1 MKKQVLY
8 GATLVMILA
17 ACSNNETEGISP
29 DQPKNAV
36 PIRIGQT
43 VEGMTARAA
52 VENGSKV
59 TATVLTV
66 NYSSSYDAATV
77 WNNFTAQS
85 SNVVNEGNNTLT
97 TPANISTATF
107 TAGTNEAVALQP
119 VLYYYADNGT
129 ALVAVAP
136 DGNLSGSKIEMK
148 LQDGEQDVM
157 YADKQVDTK
166 PDSQKAA
173 DNSPVALT
181 FAHKTTQLN
190 FAFQL
195 SKAPTSSW
203 KDQSVSVKSI
213 SIQNASVPVSVNYAN
228 GTVNFKKPGTSL
240 EVPGIVAGNN
250 IGTTALKIGRPVMVD
265 ASSDIKLDVTLTVG
279 SKDYTFSNV
288 PIMKNGGTN
297 GEKLQTA
304 IGSSHL
310 ITLTVTEPVKPS
322 DGVEITT
329 QATVTQW
336 APGQAGSGELK

>member
-1 MKKQVLY
+1 MKKQLLY
-8 GATLVMILA
+8 GATVAIILA
-17 ACSNNETEGISP
+17 ACSNNETEGIDTP
-29 DQPKNAV
+29 QPNNAV

-52 VENGSKV
+52 VENGSRV

-66 NYSSSYDAATV
+66 NYTSPGSPD
-77 WNNFTAQS
+77 WNNFTAQY
-85 SNVVNEGNNTLT
+85 SNVLNEGPNTLAT
-97 TPANISTATF
+97 RANISTATF
-107 TAGTNEAVALQP
+107 TAGTKQDVALNP

-157 YADKQVDTK
+157 YADAQVSSIPSD
-166 PDSQKAA
+166 QNAA
-173 DNSPVALT
+173 NNSPVELT
-181 FAHKTTQLN
+181 FNHKTTQLN
-190 FAFQL
+190 FAFKL
-195 SKAPTSSW
+195 SAALTSSW
-203 KDQSVSVKSI
+203 QGQSVSVKNI
-213 SIQNASVPVSVNYAN
+213 SIQNASVPVSVNYAD

-240 EVPGIVAGNN
+240 DVPGIVTGNS
-250 IGTTALKIGRPVMVD
+250 ISTTALKIGRPVMVD

-288 PIMKNGGTN
+288 PIMKDGGTT

-322 DGVEITT
+322 DGIEITT
-329 QATVTQW
+329 QATVTEW
-336 APGQAGSGELK
+336 TPGQAGSGDLK

>member
-1 MKKQVLY
+1 MKKQLLY
-8 GATLVMILA
+8 GATVAIILA
-17 ACSNNETEGISP
+17 ACSNNETEGINTP
-29 DQPKNAV
+29 QPNNAV

-52 VENGSKV
+52 VENGSRV

-66 NYSSSYDAATV
+66 DYTSPGSPD
-77 WNNFTAQS
+77 WNSFTAQY
-85 SNVVNEGNNTLT
+85 SNVINSSGNTLT

-107 TAGTNEAVALQP
+107 TAGTDQAVALQP
-119 VLYYYADNGT
+119 VLYYHPNGT
-129 ALVAVAP
+129 AIAAVAP

-157 YADKQVDTK
+157 YAAAQVDTK
-166 PDSQKAA
+166 PNDQNVANS
-173 DNSPVALT
+173 SPVTLT
-181 FAHKTTQLN
+181 FNHKTTQLN
-190 FAFQL
+190 FAFKL
-195 SKAPTSSW
+195 KAALNNSW
-203 KDQSVSVKSI
+203 QGKSVSVKNI
-213 SIQNASVPVSVNYAN
+213 SIQNASVPQSVNYAD

-240 EVPGIVAGNN
+240 DVPGIVAGNS
-250 IGTTALKIGRPVMVD
+250 ISTIALKIGRPVMVD

-288 PIMKNGGTN
+288 PIMKEGGST
-297 GEKLQTA
+297 GEKLQTT

-329 QATVTQW
+329 QATVTEW
-336 APGQAGSGELK
+336 TPGQPGSGDLQ

>member
-1 MKKQVLY
+1 MKKQLLY
-8 GATLVMILA
+8 GATVAIILA
-17 ACSNNETEGISP
+17 ACSNNETEGIDTP
-29 DQPKNAV
+29 QPNNAV

-52 VENGSKV
+52 VENGSRV

-66 NYSSSYDAATV
+66 NYSSSYAATV
-77 WNNFTAQS
+77 WNNFKAQY
-85 SNVVNEGNNTLT
+85 SNVINPSGNTLT

-107 TAGTNEAVALQP
+107 TAGTKQDVALNP

-157 YADKQVDTK
+157 YADAHIDTK
-166 PDSQKAA
+166 PNDQNAA
-173 DNSPVALT
+173 DNSPVELT
-181 FAHKTTQLN
+181 FKHKTTQLN
-190 FAFQL
+190 FAFKL
-195 SKAPTSSW
+195 SADPTSSW

-228 GTVNFKKPGTSL
+228 GTVNFNTPGTSL
-240 EVPGIVAGNN
+240 DVPGIVAGNS
-250 IGTTALKIGRPVMVD
+250 ISTTAVKIGRPVMVD

-288 PIMKNGGTN
+288 PIMKDGGTTE
-297 GEKLQTA
+297 EKLQTA

-329 QATVTQW
+329 KATVTKW
-336 APGQAGSGELK
+336 TTGQEGSGDLK

>member
-1 MKKQVLY
+1 MKRQVLY
-8 GATLVMILA
+8 GAALVMVLA
-17 ACSNNETEGISP
+17 ACSNNETEGIDTP
-29 DQPKNAV
+29 QPKNAV

-59 TATVLTV
+59 TATVLTK
-66 NYSSSYDAATV
+66 NYSSSYNAATV
-77 WNNFTAQS
+77 WQNFTPQY
-85 SNVVNEGNNTLT
+85 SNELNDDEGPTLK

-107 TAGTNEAVALQP
+107 KAGTNEEVGLNP
-119 VLYYYADNGT
+119 ILYYYPSNGT
-129 ALVAVAP
+129 AIVAVAP

-157 YADKQVDTK
+157 YATEKVSAK
-166 PDSQKAA
+166 PDNAA
-173 DNSPVALT
+173 NNTPVALT

-190 FAFQL
+190 FAFKL
-195 SKAPTSSW
+195 SATPSSSW

-213 SIQNASVPVSVNYAN
+213 SIQNASVPVSVNYAD

-240 EVPGIVAGNN
+240 EVPGIVAGNS
-250 IGTTALKIGRPVMVD
+250 IGTTAIKIGHPVMVD

-288 PIMKNGGTN
+288 PIMKDGGTS

-322 DGVEITT
+322 DGIEITT
-329 QATVTQW
+329 KATVTQW
-336 APGQAGSGELK
+336 DQGQAGSGELK

>member
-1 MKKQVLY
+1 
-8 GATLVMILA
+8 
-17 ACSNNETEGISP
+17 
-29 DQPKNAV
+29 
-36 PIRIGQT
+36 
-43 VEGMTARAA
+43 MTARAA
-52 VENGSKV
+52 VENGSRV

-66 NYSSSYDAATV
+66 NYTSPYAATA
-77 WNNFTAQS
+77 WNNFKAQS
-85 SNVVNEGNNTLT
+85 SNVVNEGDNALT

-107 TAGTNEAVALQP
+107 TAGTAQDVALNP
-119 VLYYYADNGT
+119 VLYYYPNNGT

-157 YADKQVDTK
+157 YADAQHIDTK
-166 PDSQKAA
+166 PSA
-173 DNSPVALT
+173 DNSPVTLT

-190 FAFQL
+190 FAFKL
-195 SKAPTSSW
+195 SAAPTSSW

-240 EVPGIVAGNN
+240 DVPGIVAGNS
-250 IGTTALKIGRPVMVD
+250 ISTTAIKIGRPVMVD

-288 PIMKNGGTN
+288 PIMKDGTTTK
-297 GEKLQTA
+297 EKLQTV

-329 QATVTQW
+329 QATVTEW
-336 APGQAGSGELK
+336 TSGDPGSGDLK

>member
-8 GATLVMILA
+8 GATVAIILA
-17 ACSNNETEGISP
+17 ACSNNETEGINTP
-29 DQPKNAV
+29 QPNNAV

-52 VENGSKV
+52 VENGSRV
-59 TATVLTV
+59 TATVLTA
-66 NYSSSYDAATV
+66 NYTSPGSPDWSS
-77 WNNFTAQS
+77 FTAQS
-85 SNVVNEGNNTLT
+85 FNELNEGPKTLK

-107 TAGTNEAVALQP
+107 IAGTNQDVALQP
-119 VLYYYADNGT
+119 VLYYYPANGT

-136 DGNLSGSKIEMK
+136 DGNLSGNQIEMK

-157 YADKQVDTK
+157 YADKQVATK
-166 PDSQKAA
+166 PNDQEAA
-173 DNSPVALT
+173 NTPPVTLT
-181 FAHKTTQLN
+181 FNHMTTQLN
-190 FAFQL
+190 FAFKL
-195 SKAPTSSW
+195 SADLTSSW
-203 KDQSVSVKSI
+203 QGQSVSVKSI
-213 SIQNASVPVSVNYAN
+213 SIQNASVPVSVNYAD

-240 EVPGIVAGNN
+240 DVPGIVAGNS
-250 IGTTALKIGRPVMVD
+250 ISTTATKIGRPVMVD

-288 PIMKNGGTN
+288 PIMKDGGTN

-322 DGVEITT
+322 DGIEITT
-329 QATVTQW
+329 KATVTQW
-336 APGQAGSGELK
+336 TSGQAGSGDLK